1 MRLAEKRD
9 KDRAAAASARVAEH
23 KARMAAEVREATE
36 RQQMAQMARQSP
48 ELARQMVA
56 EKGADARAQA
66 MMEIERKK
74 LELDSMVKEGEI
86 SQQQAELALE
96 RDKVNMEAQLRA
108 YEIAQNSDPSLRAQ
122 AAVQAMVA
130 ANPDLD
136 PIEAYKQWL
145 TMMDA
150 SRAFG
155 PTMPTFGATP
165 GAVPPSGPP
174 MPTFPPLTGSD
185 AELAEL
191 KESVG
196 SIAAGGGFSNL
207 PGSQQ
212 SQPGV
217 YDPMAEFNRK
227 TKEIVGGNMK
237 SATEDAIASLGES
250 MSTSPGGPGGLSEL
264 FGQPGAW
271 PDRRMHYLAASLLKM
286 YRQGKFGD
294 ADAQAVRKVLLNSMD
309 PKFRSMIEN
318 WREDDPP
325 TRLLKAIVAGE
336 PISSVGL
343 TSKEIAGTLNTD
355 YQSWLNA
362 P

>member
-1 MRLAEKRD
+1 
-9 KDRAAAASARVAEH
+9 
-23 KARMAAEVREATE
+23 
-36 RQQMAQMARQSP
+36 
-48 ELARQMVA
+48 
-56 EKGADARAQA
+56 
-66 MMEIERKK
+66 
-74 LELDSMVKEGEI
+74 
-86 SQQQAELALE
+86 
-96 RDKVNMEAQLRA
+96 
-108 YEIAQNSDPSLRAQ
+108 
-122 AAVQAMVA
+122 
-130 ANPDLD
+130 
-136 PIEAYKQWL
+136 
-145 TMMDA
+145 
-150 SRAFG
+150 
-155 PTMPTFGATP
+155 
-165 GAVPPSGPP
+165 
-174 MPTFPPLTGSD
+174 
-185 AELAEL
+185 
-191 KESVG
+191 
-196 SIAAGGGFSNL
+196 
-207 PGSQQ
+207 
-212 SQPGV
+212 
-217 YDPMAEFNRK
+217 MAEFNRK

-286 YRQGKFGD
+286 YQQGKFGD